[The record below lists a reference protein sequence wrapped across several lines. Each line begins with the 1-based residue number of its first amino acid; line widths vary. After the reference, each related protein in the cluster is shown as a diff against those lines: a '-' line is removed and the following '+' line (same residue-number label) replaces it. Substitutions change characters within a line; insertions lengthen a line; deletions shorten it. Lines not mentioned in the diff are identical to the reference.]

1 MHMNAVNTFLLNH
14 NRQQSDFFLSPD
26 EVARRE
32 LYKSL
37 HPTKVKV
44 KKCMDGR
51 VNVPAMTD
59 REIPMGI
66 ISPYRNM
73 GGKFRIGSP
82 SYAHYVRNFYDYT
95 LNAMKEGKCP
105 GGLVIVTY
113 HYSAGDHHRGCKG
126 FGYDTD
132 AARTYTAKLRD
143 DCDYAYGSFHEVV
156 HTIQMGIET
165 DKEGFVF
172 HGDVDGTLSIADS
185 LDLSEAELRAKMR
198 ALYPNMKEGI
208 FNDLMPFAIGNQRH
222 VRKVIDANRPVIQLE
237 HREQII
243 GIGRGFDPLHL
254 INKAL
259 IVGPFS
265 ETWADEVAV
274 AASIVLSNFKEGRIP
289 VEEGAVLLVSAPYR
303 EYGVDQRIAHAKA
316 LDMAKTGWNSI
327 LKRVPELL
335 EFNLELV
342 VGTLDRKT
350 MRYDRIEVDPQ
361 TLVAA

>member
-1 MHMNAVNTFLLNH
+1 MHMNAVNKFLLKH

-32 LYKSL
+32 LYHSL

-59 REIPMGI
+59 GEVPMGI

-82 SYAHYVRNFYDYT
+82 SYAHYVRNFYDFT

-113 HYSAGDHHRGCKG
+113 HYSAGDPHRGCKG
-126 FGYDTD
+126 FGYDTA
-132 AARTYTAKLRD
+132 AARAYTSTLRD
-143 DCDYAYGSFHEVV
+143 DCDEAYGSSHEIV
-156 HTIQMGIET
+156 HPIQMGIET
-165 DKEGFVF
+165 DRESFVF
-172 HGDVDGTLSIADS
+172 HGDAGDTLDIAQC
-185 LDLSEAELRAKMR
+185 LDLSEAQLRARLR
-198 ALYPNMKEGI
+198 ALYPEMKDGI
-208 FNDLMPFAIGNQRH
+208 FNDLVPFAIGNQRH
-222 VRKVIDANRPVIQLE
+222 VRKVIKANRPVIQLE

-254 INKAL
+254 INKVL

-289 VEEGAVLLVSAPYR
+289 KEEGAVLLVSAPYR
-303 EYGVDQRIAHAKA
+303 TYGVDQRIAVAKA
-316 LDMAKTGWNSI
+316 QDMARTGWNAVRQ
-327 LKRVPELL
+327 RVPELMEYGL
-335 EFNLELV
+335 DLV
-342 VGTLDRKT
+342 VGTLDRNT
-350 MRYDRIEVDPQ
+350 MRFERLEIDPA
-361 TLVAA
+361 TLSA